1 MIPRHD
7 EGARPEAHG
16 LELVQPGALPILV
29 LDLAETDLRPVQS
42 RVEGLQRGEQGQG
55 FGVGVEQGGQYQRFP
70 QRRLAHAG
78 LEDGVLVAGVG
89 IGIQQRD
96 RQRAD
101 ILQGGLVARLLDF
114 GAAQGEFQI
123 GHARYEGRGQAAIV
137 SCAFRTRGDERRDG
151 ARRRARG
158 ALKGL
163 DAARIMVACPGSC

>member
-1 MIPRHD
+1 MPTPRPSLHSR
-7 EGARPEAHG
+7 ALAAAWLLAACPLTASA
-16 LELVQPGALPILV
+16 QALPPPPPATAAGFTKEEPLV
-29 LDLAETDLRPVQS
+29 LSPFEVGSDSERGYQS
-42 RVEGLQRGEQGQG
+42 T
-55 FGVGVEQGGQYQRFP
+55 
-70 QRRLAHAG
+70 A
-78 LEDGVLVAGVG
+78 
-89 IGIQQRD
+89 
-96 RQRAD
+96 